1 MTPRGSAQSDNPN
14 RTRMFV
20 TNDFCENIRDERWDR
35 IKFVC
40 TQPFNKHVQYGLSFV
55 TLHSS
60 TAIASERAATSSPVT
75 KIGNFA
81 IRPDE
86 DVTDKISAGSV
97 FNKLKLITNPTNSP
111 TTGTYNKNIH
121 NNYS

>member
-14 RTRMFV
+14 RIRMFV

-35 IKFVC
+35 IRFVC

-60 TAIASERAATSSPVT
+60 TAIAATNSSVT

-81 IRPDE
+81 IRPEE
-86 DVTDKISAGSV
+86 DATDKISAGSV
-97 FNKLKLITNPTNSP
+97 FSKLKPITYATNSP
-111 TTGTYNKNIH
+111 TTGTYNKTIH
-121 NNYS
+121 INYS